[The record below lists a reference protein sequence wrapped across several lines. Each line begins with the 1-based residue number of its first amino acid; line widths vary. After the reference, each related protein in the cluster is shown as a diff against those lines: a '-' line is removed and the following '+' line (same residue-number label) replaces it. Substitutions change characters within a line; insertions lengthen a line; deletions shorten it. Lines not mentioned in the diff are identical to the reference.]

1 MLEPGI
7 HSVSVAEYE
16 MEYEVADKLVSS
28 DNEMVRD
35 VVVEEVTDTL
45 SPSGEENIV
54 IGGNHTDL
62 YTNTRVTMSAIL
74 MFTY

>member
-1 MLEPGI
+1 
-7 HSVSVAEYE
+7 

-28 DNEMVRD
+28 ENEMVRD

-62 YTNTRVTMSAIL
+62 YTNTRVTM
-74 MFTY
+74 